1 MCKYCEGRAPLIT
14 TGCLSGH
21 NIDVG
26 IWEDKLIAESRIE
39 DAYGNETVNKG
50 KEGSFLGNEI
60 PYFDEEHDLK
70 GFCEASLK
78 IDYCPFCGRS
88 LKGDTDNG

>member
-1 MCKYCEGRAPLIT
+1 MCKFCEPKDSEGRCEGVRLEPKKNLPEST
-14 TGCLSGH
+14 FFDGCSML
-21 NIDVG
+21 G
-26 IWEDKLIAESRIE
+26 IFLRIS
-39 DAYGNETVNKG
+39 NKG

-70 GFCEASLK
+70 GFCEASIK
-78 IDYCPFCGRS
+78 IDYCPFCGKS